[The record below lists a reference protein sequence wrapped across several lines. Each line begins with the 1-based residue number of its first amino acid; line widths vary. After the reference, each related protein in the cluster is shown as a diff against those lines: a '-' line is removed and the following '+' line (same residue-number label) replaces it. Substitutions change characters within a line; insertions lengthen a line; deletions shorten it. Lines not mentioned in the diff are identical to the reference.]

1 MSGGS
6 SNRHAG
12 TVELRRRQRNG
23 FQASVQYTYAK
34 AIDDAGLGGSS
45 IAQNWLD
52 RQAERALSNFD
63 QRHVLAVQGQYTT
76 GTFTRVGGFWS
87 GWRGKL
93 FREWTLTASLSAGSG
108 TPLTPVI
115 LAPGERNGNHRTVEA
130 GRDRRAALCRTE
142 RRIPQRRGLRAACG
156 WSNGEMRDGTRSPGR
171 PSSA

>member
-1 MSGGS
+1 MSSGS

-52 RQAERALSNFD
+52 RRAERALSNFD
-63 QRHVLAVQGQYTT
+63 QRHVVGAQGQYTT
-76 GTFTRVGGFWS
+76 GTFTRVSGFWN

-93 FREWTLTASLSAGSG
+93 FREWTLTSALTAGSG

-115 LAPGERNGNHRTVEA
+115 LAPVRGTGITGPLRPNVTGAPLYIEQNGGFLNPAAFAAPPPDNGVMRA
-130 GRDRRAALCRTE
+130 G
-142 RRIPQRRGLRAACG
+142 I
-156 WSNGEMRDGTRSPGR
+156 RSRGR

>member
-34 AIDDAGLGGSS
+34 GHRRRGTGRSPSLKLARPA
-45 IAQNWLD
+45 
-52 RQAERALSNFD
+52 AERALSNFD
-63 QRHVLAVQGQYTT
+63 QRHVVAVQGQYTT
-76 GTFTRVGGFWS
+76 GTFTRVDGFWS

-108 TPLTPVI
+108 KPLTPVI
-115 LAPGERNGNHRTVEA
+115 VAPVRGTGITGPLRPDVDGSALYVEQNGGFLN
-130 GRDRRAALCRTE
+130 AAAF
-142 RRIPQRRGLRAACG
+142 AAPALDSG
-156 WSNGEMRDGTRSPGR
+156 VMRDGTRSPGR
-171 PSSA
+171 PSSP